1 MFSIRAWPQV
11 AAAVLT
17 CALLAGVPRVAPADA
32 PATIA
37 GVVDDA
43 QTGLPLSG
51 AAVSVVG
58 NAALRA
64 STDRSGGFAL
74 SPVPAG
80 TYRLRIERD
89 GYQPSLSDALSV
101 GAGSVVDVTLSVQAA
116 PNASALKTIA
126 NTSTRASDSLQRAS
140 TIYRTLSPETLLENG
155 TWRFGDALRTLPG
168 VRNSIAGDTAALG
181 DDLQLDIRGLG
192 PSETTSTLD
201 GHPIGFGIPGGF
213 NYQLSPAFGLKN
225 VTVYYGSGGTDLSGY
240 DAIGGIVDWQTIDP
254 TPDRRVTFTQGAGTF
269 GKALTNLT
277 ATGTQKRLGYALS
290 YGVAGLDGPY
300 NNEYFYQPGAAY
312 DPSATAT
319 AVRNLAVYRDDSA
332 AVSRNFIGKLRY
344 ALSDATHLTFTSV
357 NSSYWEDKTGN
368 GDGDYDTPQYALAL
382 GQRNLANKGPSD
394 ACPSGQ
400 FTATNGNGVPWG
412 TGPNGLPDGGS
423 PCQTPASYANDVTG
437 LQGAGPAWQS
447 FNFNDHAL
455 HFDTE
460 GARHTVRLDAFTNR
474 YFDTNDRTFQLPFIA
489 QPGDAGS
496 WSNSEVDT
504 TGLSAS
510 DDLYLGNHE
519 LGFGYEYTNFAYEL
533 QRKGV
538 LKGAPIVHETNFFL
552 RDAYRPAG
560 SPFSA
565 YASAYFKH
573 ATTTGTSY
581 VDPRLS
587 LVYTS
592 PRGNDVVR
600 AAVGATTA
608 QPPAN
613 ELDQAFTPSNLVTA
627 GGGGG
632 LSCSR
637 VNSVGSVPS
646 SVLKPERGV
655 DEELSFGHRF
665 SGDSQVQVAFYDTN
679 VFSKIY
685 STVTPLSVTGTGFID
700 PADLARALALAS
712 STCGAANP
720 LAILGVT
727 GPINLGQLRAQGFT
741 ISGRQRVSPRLFFD
755 YDYATTST
763 TIRSASPQFYQQNLT
778 YIQGEQLPRVP
789 LHTLNFAA
797 DGSPNKNLDIR
808 YTLHWVSEN
817 NTKRLPGY
825 NYSDL
830 RITSRAGPGNATVFV
845 SNLFNQ
851 NAFIEGMLNAG
862 QTLGLN
868 QYATAADYAPYTGAG
883 ATELFGLPYRSIY
896 FSYSV
901 QIR

>member
-1 MFSIRAWPQV
+1 
-11 AAAVLT
+11 VLT
-17 CALLAGVPRVAPADA
+17 CALLASAPLAARADA

-51 AAVSVVG
+51 ATVSAVG
-58 NAALRA
+58 TNLRA

-80 TYRLRIERD
+80 TYRLRVERD
-89 GYQPSLSDALSV
+89 GYQPSLSDALV
-101 GAGSVVDVTLSVQAA
+101 AGAGATVEVTLSVQAA

-126 NTSTRASDSLQRAS
+126 NTSTRAAESLQRAS
-140 TIYRTLSPETLLENG
+140 TIYRTLSPETLLESG

-192 PSETTSTLD
+192 PSEATATLD

-254 TPDRRVTFTQGAGTF
+254 TPDQRITFTQGVGTF
-269 GKALTNLT
+269 SKALTNLT
-277 ATGTQKRLGYALS
+277 VTGTTNRLGYAFS
-290 YGVAGLDGPY
+290 AGVAGLDGPY
-300 NNEYFYQPGAAY
+300 KNDYFYQPGAAY
-312 DPSATAT
+312 DPSATAP
-319 AVRNLAVYRDDSA
+319 AVRNLAVYRDDSS
-332 AVSRNFIGKLRY
+332 AVSRTFIGKLRY
-344 ALSDATHLTFTSV
+344 ALSDATHLTVTSF

-368 GDGDYDTPQYALAL
+368 GDADYYTPQYALAL
-382 GQRNLANKGPSD
+382 GQQNLANKSPKD
-394 ACPSGQ
+394 PCPAGQ

-423 PCQTPASYANDVTG
+423 PCQTPASYAADVTG

-447 FNFNDHAL
+447 FNFNDQAL
-455 HFDTE
+455 HFDT
-460 GARHTVRLDAFTNR
+460 GGTRHTVRLDAFTNR
-474 YFDTNDRTFQLPFIA
+474 YFDTTDRTYQLPFVA
-489 QPGDAGS
+489 VPGDAGS
-496 WSNSEVDT
+496 WSNNEVDT
-504 TGLSAS
+504 TGLTAS
-510 DDLYLGNHE
+510 DDLYLGDNQ
-519 LGFGYEYTNFAYEL
+519 LGFGYEYTNFAYKL
-533 QRKGV
+533 QRKGA
-538 LKGAPIVHETNFFL
+538 LKGAPIVHETNVFL
-552 RDAYRPAG
+552 RDAFHPAR

-565 YASAYFKH
+565 YLSAYFKH

-587 LVYTS
+587 VVYTA

-600 AAVGATTA
+600 TSFGATTA

-613 ELDQAFTPSNLVTA
+613 ELDQAFTASNLVTA

-655 DEELSFGHRF
+655 DEELAYGHRF
-665 SGDSQVQVAFYDTN
+665 SGDSQVQVAFYNTN

-700 PADLARALALAS
+700 AADLARALALAS

-720 LAILGVT
+720 LSILGVT

-741 ISGRQRVSPRLFFD
+741 LGGRQRVSPQLFFD

-763 TIRSASPQFYQQNLT
+763 TIQSASPLFYQQNLT
-778 YIQGEQLPRVP
+778 YIQGAQLPRVP
-789 LHTLNFAA
+789 LHTLNLSA
-797 DGSPNKNLDIR
+797 DGTPAKGLDVR

-817 NTKRLPGY
+817 NTKRLPAY
-825 NYSDL
+825 DYSDL
-830 RITSRAGPGNATVFV
+830 RITSRAGPGTFTLFV
-845 SNLFNQ
+845 SNLFDQ
-851 NAFIEGMLNAG
+851 NAFIDGMMNAG
-862 QTLGLN
+862 QPLALN
-868 QYATAADYAPYTGAG
+868 QYATAADAAPQVGAG

-896 FSYSV
+896 FSYSLPL
-901 QIR
+901 R